1 MKRSV
6 FLILILAMFTSF
18 GSLTVNAQSGNCEEI
33 EVGEDRPLVLA
44 YIPQE
49 NPEKLI
55 GDIEVISEYL
65 EGELGI
71 PVEGFVALDH
81 AAAVESLRNCTADVS
96 FMGALP
102 YVMANELAG
111 AEVILGEVYRG
122 SSIYH
127 GRIFVRDDSD
137 IETIEDLEGRSIA
150 FADPISE
157 SGYLYPL
164 DIFVQADLLGE
175 DDDLQEFFG
184 NVYFAGGYQQA
195 LEAVINDFVDA
206 AAASQYVTLSLRPDQ
221 LEQIRWIAESDP
233 IPSHTVI
240 VRQNLDSDLV
250 EAFTEAMLQL
260 NEPDYQY
267 LLQYVF
273 SPDGYVEVSD
283 EDYDGVREIARRY
296 GFLPELEEP
305 EATSEPDS
313 SD

>member
-1 MKRSV
+1 MKRNLAPV
-6 FLILILAMFTSF
+6 LLIGLLASIGQLSAAT
-18 GSLTVNAQSGNCEEI
+18 AQSSDCEGV
-33 EVGEDRPLVLA
+33 EVGVDRPLILA

-55 GDIEVISEYL
+55 GDVEIISDYL
-65 EGELGI
+65 AHELDM

-81 AAAVESLRNCTADVS
+81 AAAVESLHNCTGDIS

-102 YVMANELAG
+102 YVMAHELAG
-111 AEVILGEVYRG
+111 ANVVLGEVYRG
-122 SSIYH
+122 NATYY
-127 GRIFVRDDSD
+127 GRVFVRADSD
-137 IETIEDLEGRSIA
+137 IETLGDLEGRSIA

-164 DIFVQADLLGE
+164 DQFVQTGFLDE

-184 NVYFAGGYQQA
+184 SVYFAGGYQQSV
-195 LEAVINDFVDA
+195 EAMINGFVDA
-206 AAASQYVTLSLRPDQ
+206 AAASQYVILSLPPAQ
-221 LEQIRWIAESDP
+221 LEQIRWIAESGP

-240 VRQNLDSDLV
+240 VRQGLDTELV
-250 EAFTEAMLQL
+250 DSFTEAMLQL

-267 LLQYVF
+267 LLQYVY

-283 EDYDGVREIARRY
+283 EVYDGVRDIARRY
-296 GFLPELEEP
+296 GFLPELEEQ
-305 EATSEPDS
+305 ETTLDR